1 MSELKPQPANDV
13 LKPQPAKEGLKAQ
26 PAKEGVKPPPAEE
39 SKEELMPP
47 QLPEELLPENVKNFL
62 DDGGKILFVKGL
74 SEYQNQESLSNFFN
88 LIPPV
93 PEKVTF
99 FPKKQK
105 GDPLGQPF
113 AFVHYK
119 SAEDALKVQ
128 QQLS

>member
-1 MSELKPQPANDV
+1 M
-13 LKPQPAKEGLKAQ
+13 KAQ

-62 DDGGKILFVKGL
+62 ADGGKILYVKGL

-88 LIPPV
+88 LIPPL
-93 PEKVTF
+93 PKKVIF
-99 FPKKQK
+99 FPKNHK
-105 GDPLGQPF
+105 GDPLEQPF
-113 AFVHYK
+113 AVVYYE
-119 SAEDALKVQ
+119 SAKDALKVQ

>member
-62 DDGGKILFVKGL
+62 DDAGKILFVKGL

-88 LIPPV
+88 LIPPL
-93 PEKVTF
+93 
-99 FPKKQK
+99 PKKVIFFLKNQK
-105 GDPLGQPF
+105 GDLLEQPF
-113 AFVHYK
+113 ALVYYE
-119 SAEDALKVQ
+119 SAKDALKVQ